1 MLQVSFEKF
10 NLNRFWE
17 KTPVTLKY
25 VLVFAVL
32 ITTLYFLFS
41 KRIDESRSQELEAMK
56 SGITATYELIDNFEN
71 FKREQDEYN
80 KEVIM
85 YLKNLHSLVEELNS
99 TTNRKFDM
107 ILKSSD
113 KNTDEIIERIMLLN
127 ESFEKISKI
136 YNESLKTP
144 NLEESKVDPHK
155 K

>member
-41 KRIDESRSQELEAMK
+41 KRIDESRAQELEAMK